1 MENYFQAE
9 AFNLDKVLDEFEQN
23 EGEPPPP
30 PLLPPPPLHWRLYG
44 RRREEMKFWGSCG
57 LDALT
62 QAASKSDNQSLLSE
76 FEQRSQVVIEGV
88 WGGNWTNWTI
98 HLPGASGKL
107 CYQSKTKGGDLF
119 SSLTLAAKSHQGA
132 SAAALSSPA
141 QNFIFTAEKLQCVVD
156 LCQMTANEMS
166 FSFPLAAAVKFAAC

>member
-1 MENYFQAE
+1 MTCSICTEIWTFMSNVSSMQVHLACLQGGASWPMENYFQAE

-23 EGEPPPP
+23 EGEPP
-30 PLLPPPPLHWRLYG
+30 LLPPPPLHWRLYG
-44 RRREEMKFWGSCG
+44 RSHEQIKFWGSCG

-62 QAASKSDNQSLLSE
+62 QAASKSDNQPLLSE

-119 SSLTLAAKSHQGA
+119 
-132 SAAALSSPA
+132 
-141 QNFIFTAEKLQCVVD
+141 
-156 LCQMTANEMS
+156 
-166 FSFPLAAAVKFAAC
+166 FSTHTCC

>member
-23 EGEPPPP
+23 EGEPLPPP
-30 PLLPPPPLHWRLYG
+30 LPLPLPMLLPMLLPPPPLHWRLYG
-44 RRREEMKFWGSCG
+44 RSHEEIKFWGSCG

-62 QAASKSDNQSLLSE
+62 QAASKSDNQPLLSE

-107 CYQSKTKGGDLF
+107 CYQSKTKGGGSFF
-119 SSLTLAAKSHQGA
+119 STH
-132 SAAALSSPA
+132 
-141 QNFIFTAEKLQCVVD
+141 TC
-156 LCQMTANEMS
+156 C
-166 FSFPLAAAVKFAAC
+166 

>member
-30 PLLPPPPLHWRLYG
+30 LLPPPLLPPPLLPPPPLHWRLYG
-44 RRREEMKFWGSCG
+44 RSREEIKFWGSCG

-62 QAASKSDNQSLLSE
+62 QAASKSDNQPLLSE

-107 CYQSKTKGGDLF
+107 CYQSKTKGGGDLF
-119 SSLTLAAKSHQGA
+119 SPLTLAAKSHQGA

-141 QNFIFTAEKLQCVVD
+141 QNFYLYGRE
-156 LCQMTANEMS
+156 
-166 FSFPLAAAVKFAAC
+166 AAVCRGFMSDDSQ

>member
-23 EGEPPPP
+23 EGEPPSLLVP
-30 PLLPPPPLHWRLYG
+30 LPPPPLYG
-44 RRREEMKFWGSCG
+44 RSRAEIKFWGCCG

-62 QAASKSDNQSLLSE
+62 QAASKADNQPLLSE
-76 FEQRSQVVIEGV
+76 FEQRSQVLIEGG

-119 SSLTLAAKSHQGA
+119 LHSHLLLRVTRGLQQRLSAHRRKTLSLRRCSVAW
-132 SAAALSSPA
+132 
-141 QNFIFTAEKLQCVVD
+141 IYIR
-156 LCQMTANEMS
+156 
-166 FSFPLAAAVKFAAC
+166 